1 MPLCNSLLIHLIA
14 FPKLLRANINRL
26 RQPLCALIACGCVS
40 LGAQENTVSKDPTN
54 EPMALT
60 NPQYAQ
66 MTELAATL
74 NVEELVWQGD
84 GEQGFISLY
93 RPALKPSQM
102 AILLMPDRLHSMA
115 QHNLLSELYQALPEH
130 GWSTYYLAMPAH
142 VDNLIATTEQ
152 NSADGST
159 KDSFEASTE
168 NSANKSANKQTTTS
182 HTEQRKEI
190 ALARIASSINYL
202 TEKEIRAVAFVV
214 ENLNATIAVEAA
226 IQQAD
231 TTSALV
237 LWHVDA
243 KQLDSDLLEKLLE
256 SRMSILDIVDHKLSP
271 SDKKQR
277 IRRFKLAGFDK
288 DYKLVTAPHGNAGIS
303 HSQQRI
309 RHWLEIGFQKYLN
322 DPPN

>member
-159 KDSFEASTE
+159 QDSVEASTE
-168 NSANKSANKQTTTS
+168 NSADKSANKQTTTS

-256 SRMSILDIVDHKLSP
+256 RRMSILDIVDHKLSP
-271 SDKKQR
+271 TDKKQR

-309 RHWLEIGFQKYLN
+309 RHWLETGFQKYLN
-322 DPPN
+322 DPLN

>member
-1 MPLCNSLLIHLIA
+1 MPLCNSLPIHLIA

-40 LGAQENTVSKDPTN
+40 LGAQENTASKDPTN
-54 EPMALT
+54 EPMALA
-60 NPQYAQ
+60 NHQYAQ

-74 NVEELVWQGD
+74 NAEELVWQGD

-93 RPALKPSQM
+93 RPALKSSQM

-159 KDSFEASTE
+159 KDSVEASTE
-168 NSANKSANKQTTTS
+168 NSADKSANKQTTTS

-214 ENLNATIAVEAA
+214 ENLNATIAVKAA

-271 SDKKQR
+271 TDKKQR

-309 RHWLEIGFQKYLN
+309 RHWLETGFQKYLN
-322 DPPN
+322 DPLN